1 MKKGMLLLAM
11 ACICLGANAQNDTTM
26 VAVSDTA
33 GKKTVRIGNILIIKA
48 KDNKGRKYVEVTN
61 KDTTKRKVSRVTT
74 NWGILD
80 LGFSNFTDK
89 TDYSQTGSFIQ
100 NNPAGPAID
109 GYDFRTRNGKSVNV
123 NIWFFMQK
131 VNLIKQNVNLK
142 YGLGLEL
149 NNYRFRSP
157 ISFREDGTLPFSGG
171 MTTNQP
177 FVFRDTISFK
187 KNKLAADYLT
197 IPVML
202 NFATNNKKGM
212 DFGFSA
218 GVSIGYLYSQRNKQV
233 SEERGKEK
241 SRGDFDMEPFKFSY
255 IGELTLG
262 PVRLYGSYTPK
273 SMFSNQMDFRPYNFG
288 FRLSKF

>member
-1 MKKGMLLLAM
+1 MLLLAM
-11 ACICLGANAQNDTTM
+11 AWVCQSVNAQNDTTG

-33 GKKTVRIGNILIIKA
+33 GKKTLRIGNILIITA
-48 KDNKGRKYVEVTN
+48 KDRKDRKYVEVKKSNETP
-61 KDTTKRKVSRVTT
+61 KRVSRVST

-80 LGFSNFTDK
+80 LGFSNFSDR
-89 TDYSQTGSFIQ
+89 TDYTQTGPFIQ

-131 VNLIKQNVNLK
+131 VNLIKQHVNLK

-177 FVFRDTISFK
+177 FVFRDTITFK

-197 IPVML
+197 VPVML

-218 GVSIGYLYSQRNKQV
+218 GVSIGYLYSQRNKQI

-241 SRGDFDMEPFKFSY
+241 ARGDFDMEPFKFSY